1 MYAILFPLSWGG
13 GNPFKTRTAIKPSL
27 NFEIYIEVRGSTF
40 YKLKPMHIRTQA
52 GTEMSLLF
60 ISDNM
65 KVVKKGGG
73 EQNTLVPNMS
83 TGVTHELHNKM
94 GAIKWDGK
102 LLMFGPLPRASRMF
116 CFLVIKGGP
125 SIEQYI
131 YSQEFSSKA
140 LPLKQS
146 RRTIVYLK

>member
-1 MYAILFPLSWGG
+1 MAMYAILFPLSWGG

-65 KVVKKGGG
+65 KVVKKWGGSR
-73 EQNTLVPNMS
+73 TRWFRTWV
-83 TGVTHELHNKM
+83 
-94 GAIKWDGK
+94 
-102 LLMFGPLPRASRMF
+102 RASRMNYIIKWGPLNGMENCSCSDHSHGRHA
-116 CFLVIKGGP
+116 CFVSWSLKEGHRLNNI
-125 SIEQYI
+125 YI
-131 YSQEFSSKA
+131 YIA
-140 LPLKQS
+140 RNLA
-146 RRTIVYLK
+146 RRPYHWNNPVVQ